1 MCPCVVVAAVVEV
14 GQRDLV
20 VVVVAAGR
28 RGHLQRK
35 KEKRRLGS
43 TLELPLVQMLRIMML
58 AGMGL
63 RS

>member
-1 MCPCVVVAAVVEV
+1 MCPFVVAAVAVEV

-20 VVVVAAGR
+20 VVVAGR

-35 KEKRRLGS
+35 TEKRTLGWMP
-43 TLELPLVQMLRIMML
+43 ELPLVQMLRIMML
-58 AGMGL
+58 AEMGL